1 MDKIAIDWDF
11 ERERNKTKK
20 CSRKDIDKKENN
32 QYNGNRTRPNRT
44 QKGSRR
50 ERCAGSEILRR
61 GRRGACGSRRAS
73 TGTSTPAAPDKRQRE
88 EQSRTEARFPKNAQR
103 SRGETS
109 RRGAESEAR
118 ALAAPR
124 RADVSP
130 GSKRFLSRPG
140 GLGEAAKSCAPLPP
154 ADRHQNAGKR
164 ERKGI
169 ENRPIFNARGED
181 CRYAPGI

>member
-1 MDKIAIDWDF
+1 MDKITIDWDF

-20 CSRKDIDKKENN
+20 CSRKDIDKKENS

-44 QKGSRR
+44 HRGSRR

-73 TGTSTPAAPDKRQRE
+73 TGTSAPAAPDKRQRE
-88 EQSRTEARFPKNAQR
+88 EQRRTEARFPKNAQR

-118 ALAAPR
+118 ALAAPAARTSLPDPNVFSLVPVGWAR
-124 RADVSP
+124 R
-130 GSKRFLSRPG
+130 RR
-140 GLGEAAKSCAPLPP
+140 SCAPLQP
-154 ADRHQNAGKR
+154 ADRLQNAGKR

-169 ENRPIFNARGED
+169 ENRTIFNARGD
-181 CRYAPGI
+181 ICTYAPGI